1 VSDADKRAWVARVLG
16 IKLPEAP
23 ATTLTAKDY
32 AQRLQ
37 LINADAKSLGILV
50 SITTQLRDAGDAV
63 RAASPDAPTLLAEL
77 ERRVA
82 SLAARARAASVAQQS
97 DAAVAA
103 SRSGLVNFAK
113 ARLALQAARYTSDTA
128 RSNLQAAWTA
138 LLKTPSMQADERS
151 HGPEVLQAVDAVG
164 GRVPDISDVAAE
176 VQDALDEMMNTPTAE
191 LRAQRA
197 KAARDAIAAY
207 RGSLTDPILTVM
219 ENSPAGSFPIH
230 SALVTA
236 LDNLAAAIPA

>member
-1 VSDADKRAWVARVLG
+1 MRAWVARVLG
-16 IKLPEAP
+16 IELSDAP

-37 LINADAKSLGILV
+37 LINADAKSLGILE
-50 SITTQLRDAGDAV
+50 SITTELRDAANAV
-63 RAASPDAPTLLAEL
+63 RTASPDAPTLLAEL
-77 ERRVA
+77 EKRVV
-82 SLAARARAASVAQQS
+82 SLARRARDASVAELS
-97 DAAVAA
+97 DTAVAA
-103 SRSGLVNFAK
+103 SRTGLVNFAK
-113 ARLALQAARYTSDTA
+113 ARLALQAARYSSDTA

-151 HGPEVLQAVDAVG
+151 HGPEVLQAVNTVG
-164 GRVPDISDVAAE
+164 ERVPDISQLAEE
-176 VQDALDEMMNTPTAE
+176 VQDALDEMMNAPTAE

-197 KAARDAIAAY
+197 KTARDAIAAY